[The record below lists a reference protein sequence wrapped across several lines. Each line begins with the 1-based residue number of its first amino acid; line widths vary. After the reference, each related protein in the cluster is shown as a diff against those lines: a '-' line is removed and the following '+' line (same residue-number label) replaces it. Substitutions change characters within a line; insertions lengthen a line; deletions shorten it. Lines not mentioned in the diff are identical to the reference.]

1 MPVVTRS
8 PRRAR
13 RMLPIAL
20 LALGLPLSAC
30 ADFSAETPT
39 FTVQPS
45 LTARAA
51 VPDETTPG
59 AMPTVVPTGSSPTP
73 STSGSATPDDPCA
86 PTDEA
91 VIATCLTAPWG
102 LAPLPDGQSALVGE
116 RTTGRILKV
125 AKGTEPQLVAQ
136 IDGVD
141 GSGDGG
147 LLGIVLSPSYDEDG
161 LIYAYAT
168 TAQDNRIIRIASG
181 DVPKA
186 IFTGIPKGA
195 THNGGRIAFAT
206 DRTLYVGT
214 GDTGSPAL
222 SADPTSLAGK
232 VLRLDEFGKPAASNP
247 TPGSAVYASGFS
259 QVAGMCPLT
268 DGTVAA
274 LDHRASSDVL
284 LPLTAGKN
292 YGTLAEGDALWTWT
306 AADGGAASCAVAGG
320 VLASTSL
327 DKQQL
332 TGLRMAGP
340 RTFTGSPNVLLDNRY
355 GRLLTVVGDSTGLLW
370 LTTSNK
376 DGFGQPVP
384 SDDRVVVVPSG
395 GSGGEGGPD

>member
-1 MPVVTRS
+1 MS
-8 PRRAR
+8 APRLSRAR
-13 RMLPIAL
+13 RALPILL
-20 LALGLPLSAC
+20 LAVGLPLAAC

-51 VPDETTPG
+51 VPDESTPG
-59 AMPTVVPTGSSPTP
+59 APPTVVPPTDSGTP
-73 STSGSATPDDPCA
+73 PTSGSAPSADPCA
-86 PTDEA
+86 PTDDA
-91 VIATCLTAPWG
+91 VIATCLSAPWG

-125 AKGTEPQLVAQ
+125 AKGAEPELVVQ

-147 LLGIVLSPSYDEDG
+147 LLGLVLSPSYAEDD
-161 LIYAYAT
+161 LIYAYVT
-168 TAQDNRIIRIASG
+168 TAEDNRIIRLAAG

-195 THNGGRIAFAT
+195 THNGGRIAFAA
-206 DRTLYVGT
+206 DRSLYVGT
-214 GDTGSPAL
+214 GDTGNPAL
-222 SADPTSLAGK
+222 AGDPASLAGK

-247 TPGSAVYASGFS
+247 TPGSAVYATGLS
-259 QVAGMCPLT
+259 QVTGMCALS
-268 DGTVAA
+268 DGTMAA
-274 LDHRASSDVL
+274 LDRRPTSDVL
-284 LPLTAGKN
+284 LPLTAGKS
-292 YGTLAEGDALWTWT
+292 YGTLAEGDALWTWSP
-306 AADGGAASCAVAGG
+306 ADGGAVACAVTNG

-327 DKQQL
+327 DKEQL
-332 TGLRMAGP
+332 SALQMAGP
-340 RTFTGSPNVLLDNRY
+340 RTFTGSPTVLLDNRY
-355 GRLLTVVGDSTGLLW
+355 GRLLTVTADSTGLLW

-376 DGFGQPVP
+376 DGVGRPVP

-395 GSGGEGGPD
+395 GGGEGGLD

>member
-1 MPVVTRS
+1 MS
-8 PRRAR
+8 APRLSRAR
-13 RMLPIAL
+13 RALPILL
-20 LALGLPLSAC
+20 LAVGLPLAAC

-51 VPDETTPG
+51 VPDESTPG
-59 AMPTVVPTGSSPTP
+59 APPTVVPPTDSGTP
-73 STSGSATPDDPCA
+73 PTSGSAPSADPCA
-86 PTDEA
+86 PTDDA
-91 VIATCLTAPWG
+91 VIATCLSAPWG

-125 AKGTEPQLVAQ
+125 AKGAEPELVAQ

-147 LLGIVLSPSYDEDG
+147 LLGLVLSPSYAEDD
-161 LIYAYAT
+161 LIYAYVT
-168 TAQDNRIIRIASG
+168 TAEDNRIIRLAAG

-195 THNGGRIAFAT
+195 THNGGRIAFAA
-206 DRTLYVGT
+206 DRSFYVGT
-214 GDTGSPAL
+214 GDTGNPAL
-222 SADPTSLAGK
+222 AGDPASLAGK

-247 TPGSAVYASGFS
+247 TPGSAVYATGLS
-259 QVAGMCPLT
+259 QVTGMCALS
-268 DGTVAA
+268 DGTMAA
-274 LDHRASSDVL
+274 LDRRPTSDVL
-284 LPLTAGKN
+284 LPLTAGKS
-292 YGTLAEGDALWTWT
+292 YGTLAEGDALWTWSP
-306 AADGGAASCAVAGG
+306 ADGGAVACAVTNG

-327 DKQQL
+327 DKEQL
-332 TGLRMAGP
+332 SALQMAGP
-340 RTFTGSPNVLLDNRY
+340 RTFTGSPTVLLDNRY
-355 GRLLTVVGDSTGLLW
+355 GRLLTVTADSTGLLW

-376 DGFGQPVP
+376 DGVGRPVP

-395 GSGGEGGPD
+395 GGGEGGLD

>member
-1 MPVVTRS
+1 
-8 PRRAR
+8 
-13 RMLPIAL
+13 
-20 LALGLPLSAC
+20 
-30 ADFSAETPT
+30 
-39 FTVQPS
+39 
-45 LTARAA
+45 
-51 VPDETTPG
+51 
-59 AMPTVVPTGSSPTP
+59 
-73 STSGSATPDDPCA
+73 
-86 PTDEA
+86 
-91 VIATCLTAPWG
+91 
-102 LAPLPDGQSALVGE
+102 
-116 RTTGRILKV
+116 
-125 AKGTEPQLVAQ
+125 
-136 IDGVD
+136 
-141 GSGDGG
+141 
-147 LLGIVLSPSYDEDG
+147 
-161 LIYAYAT
+161 
-168 TAQDNRIIRIASG
+168 
-181 DVPKA
+181 
-186 IFTGIPKGA
+186 
-195 THNGGRIAFAT
+195 
-206 DRTLYVGT
+206 VGT

-247 TPGSAVYASGFS
+247 APGSAVYASGFS

-274 LDHRASSDVL
+274 LDRRASSDVL